1 MIIKELAHRR
11 ALLKR
16 QGSGV
21 QIPTRLP
28 MFSIS
33 YPSETLSSPLQDA
46 PHFPLKLCISPPI
59 ATLECSGSRSPIEW
73 SLLRYESSPAKTEV
87 FFSGS
92 RRAGL
97 LEQDMKRLVEP
108 GLFDIMVGRN
118 PVSLE
123 ACPGGCQLGSSIGT
137 HIRAGLCSQSSK
149 L

>member
-1 MIIKELAHRR
+1 MVVCVTISAFAPVPGRSVVHHLAR
-11 ALLKR
+11 
-16 QGSGV
+16 
-21 QIPTRLP
+21 P
-28 MFSIS
+28 
-33 YPSETLSSPLQDA
+33 
-46 PHFPLKLCISPPI
+46 
-59 ATLECSGSRSPIEW
+59 
-73 SLLRYESSPAKTEV
+73 RYEIEPGKTEV